1 MKRKKNEAGCACA
14 DGRPGAGKWIRKGD
28 AFVNEATGGA
38 TAEFIRLWRSGDGD
52 VYTALEKSVVKPIL
66 AERKVRFGIY
76 EGRFN
81 EIEVFAILVDL
92 MLVRN
97 KIEELE
103 NPEKL
108 VVFLQCS
115 LRNEL
120 RRYGIKT
127 EEPWRRT
134 VIESGLAMRNGDDG
148 TVESPIS
155 QFFEDAC
162 KIGIRQDSLD
172 ELGHWNVER
181 LFNEFYCRH
190 PLDAYIAYFKAHN
203 FSYSEIRKLLGLK
216 TSDNALAQRCRRI
229 RRNMARFMAER
240 VNKDFAKIKKELNG
254 GRFNG

>member
-1 MKRKKNEAGCACA
+1 M
-14 DGRPGAGKWIRKGD
+14 
-28 AFVNEATGGA
+28 
-38 TAEFIRLWRSGDGD
+38 
-52 VYTALEKSVVKPIL
+52 
-66 AERKVRFGIY
+66 RFGIY

-148 TVESPIS
+148 TAESPIS

-162 KIGIRQDSLD
+162 KIGIRKDCLD

-181 LFNEFYCRH
+181 LFNEYHCQSPR
-190 PLDAYIAYFKAHN
+190 DAYVAYFKAHD

-216 TSDNALAQRCRRI
+216 TSDNALAQRWIRI
-229 RRNMARFMAER
+229 RRDMAKFMAER
-240 VNKDFAKIKKELNG
+240 VNKDVAKIKKDMSG
-254 GRFNG
+254 GRFHG

>member
-1 MKRKKNEAGCACA
+1 MKRKRNEETAHA
-14 DGRPGAGKWIRKGD
+14 DERQSAGKWIRKGD

-38 TAEFIRLWRSGDGD
+38 TAEFIRLWKHGDGD
-52 VYTALEKSVVKPIL
+52 VYAALEKDVVKPIL

-92 MLVRN
+92 MLVRK

-127 EEPWRRT
+127 EEPWRKT
-134 VIESGLAMRNGDDG
+134 VIESGLSMRNGEDG

-162 KIGIRQDSLD
+162 KIAIRKDSLD
-172 ELGHWNVER
+172 EIGHWNVER
-181 LFNEFYCRH
+181 LFNEFHRQH
-190 PLDAYIAYFKAHN
+190 PLDAYIVYFKAHN

-216 TSDNALAQRCRRI
+216 SSDNALAQRCRRI
-229 RRNMARFMAER
+229 RRDMAEFMAER
-240 VNKDFAKIKKELNG
+240 MNKDVAKIKKELNG
-254 GRFNG
+254 GLFNV

>member
-1 MKRKKNEAGCACA
+1 MKRKKNEAGGVCA
-14 DGRPGAGKWIRKGD
+14 DGRPDAGKWIRKGD

-52 VYTALEKSVVKPIL
+52 VYAALEKNVVKPIL

-162 KIGIRQDSLD
+162 KAGIRKDRLD
-172 ELGHWNVER
+172 EIGHRNVER
-181 LFNEFYCRH
+181 FFNEFHCRH
-190 PLDAYIAYFKAHN
+190 PIDAYIAYFKAHS
-203 FSYSEIRKLLGLK
+203 FSYSEIRRLLGLK

-229 RRNMARFMAER
+229 RRDMAEFMAER
-240 VNKDFAKIKKELNG
+240 MNKSVAKIKKDLGG